1 MIKKS
6 FLVIIPALVFTS
18 CIKEEL
24 VDDVQ
29 VSDVVLTNDRTSVSP
44 YEFASL
50 SDLQNAISDYD
61 PGVGTKTSGVLQLSY
76 AQTVMQ
82 EEGYDDQPY
91 AIMSESFGSVL
102 NPEGEVVFGGLLLK
116 LCTKGILFSTK
127 ENLDLV
133 RTLSEDEQLF
143 DKLSVASD
151 FLFDVDSLDGIY
163 AVEGC
168 CNVYLYDLFNYTG
181 YRTEPMSDEIPET
194 RTTELG
200 YETSGGVYYHAYQ
213 LLGEEINQTYTIPKG
228 NAQQRNVFS
237 ANAKKANDTKIYHEN
252 YLVTKERGIKVKTVQ
267 KKALGW
273 FKFDNDITAALE
285 GLYIAEFFYPQNV
298 GAPGWVDVHTTHYE
312 GKSYVI
318 ATKIISGAHNVTM
331 SNSQIVSECNNALAW
346 AKGKNINVDHV
357 DGVRYISKVRT
368 DVVMV
373 RIQDDVRSVFDNV
386 YNYKIDL
393 KTTGRLY
400 SSRSSLGQLV
410 INNANYRIFCMLMS
424 GYSTYG
430 SEKKGSRVYHAYP
443 LKQQ

>member
-102 NPEGEVVFGGLLLK
+102 NPDGEVVFGGHMLK
-116 LCTKGILFSTK
+116 LCTKGILFSTRD
-127 ENLDLV
+127 NIDLV

-168 CNVYLYDLFNYTG
+168 
-181 YRTEPMSDEIPET
+181 
-194 RTTELG
+194 
-200 YETSGGVYYHAYQ
+200 
-213 LLGEEINQTYTIPKG
+213 
-228 NAQQRNVFS
+228 
-237 ANAKKANDTKIYHEN
+237 
-252 YLVTKERGIKVKTVQ
+252 
-267 KKALGW
+267 
-273 FKFDNDITAALE
+273 
-285 GLYIAEFFYPQNV
+285 
-298 GAPGWVDVHTTHYE
+298 
-312 GKSYVI
+312 
-318 ATKIISGAHNVTM
+318 
-331 SNSQIVSECNNALAW
+331 
-346 AKGKNINVDHV
+346 
-357 DGVRYISKVRT
+357 
-368 DVVMV
+368 
-373 RIQDDVRSVFDNV
+373 
-386 YNYKIDL
+386 
-393 KTTGRLY
+393 
-400 SSRSSLGQLV
+400 
-410 INNANYRIFCMLMS
+410 
-424 GYSTYG
+424 
-430 SEKKGSRVYHAYP
+430 
-443 LKQQ
+443 